1 MPGGLEGLRVVSF
14 ESRRAQEMA
23 EIVRRYGGE
32 AILAPSL
39 REVPLA
45 VNTEAFEF
53 FQKLEDG
60 AFDLVI
66 LLTGVG
72 TRTLVGVLV
81 SRHPK
86 EKVTAAL
93 SRVCLVARG
102 PKPVAALK
110 ELGLQP
116 TISVPEP
123 NTWRE
128 ILATLDAANS
138 IKGKKIAVQEY
149 GVPNPELVSG
159 LQERGADVLRVPV
172 YRWAL
177 PEDLGPLRAAIQKII
192 AGEADVALFT
202 NAMQVHHL
210 FSVAGKDQDRALR
223 QALDNVL
230 VASIG
235 PVCSEAL
242 GDFGIKPDL
251 EPEQTKMG
259 RLVAELAERGR
270 EILARK
276 RKTAEASR

>member
-32 AILAPSL
+32 PIPAPSL

-72 TRTLVGVLV
+72 TRTLVGVLA

-86 EKVTAAL
+86 EKITAAL
-93 SRVCLVARG
+93 SRVSLVARG
-102 PKPVAALK
+102 PKPVAVLK

-116 TISVPEP
+116 TIVVPEP

-128 ILATLDAANS
+128 ILAALDAANS
-138 IKGKKIAVQEY
+138 VKGKKISVQEY
-149 GVPNPELVSG
+149 GAPNPELVSG
-159 LQERGADVLRVPV
+159 LQARGAEVLRVPV

-210 FSVAGKDQDRALR
+210 FSVAGKDQDRELR
-223 QALDNVL
+223 QALDRIL

-242 GDFGIKPDL
+242 GDFDIKPDL
-251 EPEQTKMG
+251 EPEQAKMG

-270 EILARK
+270 EILAAK
-276 RKTAEASR
+276 RSKAVR